1 MNRERLFRLCALLA
15 GIGLLVLYAADQYV
29 ETPYVDLQEV
39 DRGDAGKNIR
49 VNGTVAEAGVS
60 GDTEFFTLRDGNS
73 SVQAVSFSRVGVNEG
88 DKVSARGHVSM
99 YHGKLEFIVEE
110 VQK

>member
-1 MNRERLFRLCALLA
+1 MNREKLFNLCALLA
-15 GIGLLVLYAADQYV
+15 GIGLVVLYAADQYV
-29 ETPYVDLQEV
+29 ETPYVDLKEV
-39 DRGDAGKNIR
+39 DRGDAGRNIW
-49 VNGTVAEAGVS
+49 VNATVAEAGAS

-73 SVQAVSFSRVGVNEG
+73 SIQAVSFSRVGVNEG
-88 DKVSARGHVSM
+88 EKVSARGHVSM